1 VRGVF
6 RVIRQKQ
13 LRRSFY
19 GATTIGFLLVFLAF
33 NFSGLV
39 LGEVERVWLFLYPAF
54 FVAAGVELAALAR
67 QRGGGKLVIGIF
79 ALVIIQSFVYKI
91 FLF

>member
-1 VRGVF
+1 
-6 RVIRQKQ
+6 
-13 LRRSFY
+13 
-19 GATTIGFLLVFLAF
+19 LLVFLAF

-54 FVAAGVELAALAR
+54 FVAAGVALADLAKR
-67 QRGGGKLVIGIF
+67 RGGGALVAGIF
-79 ALVIIQSFVYKI
+79 ALMMIQSFVYKI